1 MVDLAAHV
9 VTKHGRDRVLVAIT
23 HVQLRSPLLHAAGEL
38 PWRTLQYEEYLRTH
52 NRTAKGLVDTPS
64 SSAKSGSRRFLSSN
78 VTRGA
83 PARELIKP
91 MLVPGRAEDCED
103 ALDKGG
109 TMGRSGARVSQHHTS
124 DM

>member
-1 MVDLAAHV
+1 MVDLVAHV
-9 VTKHGRDRVLVAIT
+9 VTKHGWDRVLVAIT
-23 HVQLRSPLLHAAGEL
+23 HVQLRNPLLHVAGEL
-38 PWRTLQYEEYLRTH
+38 PWRTLQYKENLRKQ
-52 NRTAKGLVDTPS
+52 NKTARRLVDTPS
-64 SSAKSGSRRFLSSN
+64 SSANSGSRRFLSSN

-109 TMGRSGARVSQHHTS
+109 TTGRSGARVSQHHT
-124 DM
+124 